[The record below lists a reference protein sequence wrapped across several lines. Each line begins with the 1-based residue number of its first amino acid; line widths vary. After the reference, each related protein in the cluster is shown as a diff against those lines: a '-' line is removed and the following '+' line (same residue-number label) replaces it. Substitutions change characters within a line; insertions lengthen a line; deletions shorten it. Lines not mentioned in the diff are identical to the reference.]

1 MNTQLQSNSETR
13 PFANCS
19 ASYDLHLYED
29 SRWKESGLTKLSIL
43 LDDDR
48 NESCAGIGNLGD
60 TMQYGRSYRV
70 TLTIEEIDVSPNA
83 ESTHSESAPM
93 TSSTHLVDCNSYTGE
108 LCEYPTIS
116 EALAENR
123 IVGVTKDEDGRFKV
137 CEMCDE
143 GYSIY
148 LTAAQLRV
156 WADEL
161 RAMADAPNA

>member
-1 MNTQLQSNSETR
+1 MKTTHDIACELLALPNVPLKVEGWCEMRGHEMVAQMTEYDPEGAAILMQKCVDEAVATETR
-13 PFANCS
+13 QWMKDHTEAVWMNIKSQEFTEG
-19 ASYDLHLYED
+19 LD
-29 SRWKESGLTKLSIL
+29 SVNTP
-43 LDDDR
+43 
-48 NESCAGIGNLGD
+48 
-60 TMQYGRSYRV
+60 T
-70 TLTIEEIDVSPNA
+70 
-83 ESTHSESAPM
+83 

-123 IVGVTKDEDGRFKV
+123 IVEVTKDEDGRFKV
-137 CEMCDE
+137 SEMCDE
-143 GYSIY
+143 WYSIY